1 MDSNRLTAV
10 VSHALQLTGQ
20 LEREAAYQHFVDSA
34 RQLTGA
40 HYAALAVLDSHGETM
55 EFIQSGMDPQ
65 AAQQVGRPPR
75 GHGVFAETPV
85 KGWLIVNDLAS
96 YLHRYGYPKGH
107 PVMKNYL
114 GVAVSVKEQVWGRL
128 YLADKPGGFTDDDG
142 AQMEILAQAAAI
154 AAQNS
159 QMFARSQ
166 NRARWLTA
174 SQNIVASLLEGSG
187 EDEALQV
194 IVHEMRIAAQADA
207 AIMVLPSIQDTWVS
221 EIVDGD
227 GAEELL
233 GIAFPPAGR
242 AMTVVNEQAG
252 LVVDSM
258 QRLRTV
264 RVSQLRNYGPA
275 LYAPLAS
282 KSAGTGV
289 ILLLRS
295 VSGVEFNLHDLAM
308 AENAAKQAAIALE
321 LAEARL
327 NEELASELDERSRI
341 GRDLHDLAIQQL
353 FASGMHITAV
363 KEDLISKG
371 YADEVSTA
379 LDQAIS
385 SIDESV
391 RQIRVI
397 VQSLRD
403 DSASVALVERLQQE
417 TKAALQTLD
426 FAPSL
431 IISWNGEVTS
441 DEHTFTLIDDA
452 VGSDIADDVVA
463 VVREGLSNAARH
475 AHASSVTVQLSVTPQ
490 QVRIEVIDDGRGVT
504 QSLGRRSGLSNLAAR
519 ARRHHGTFTISNRES
534 APGTHVAWEAPL
546 V

>member
-10 VSHALQLTGQ
+10 VSHALELTGK
-20 LEREAAYQHFVDSA
+20 LERDAAYQHFVDSA
-34 RQLTGA
+34 RALTGA
-40 HYAALAVLDSHGETM
+40 KFAALAVLDSHGETM
-55 EFIQSGMDPQ
+55 EFVQSGMDPL
-65 AAQQVGRPPR
+65 AAALLGRPPR
-75 GHGVFAETPV
+75 GHGVFDDTPAH
-85 KGWLIVNDLAS
+85 GWLIVNDLAT
-96 YLHRYGYPKGH
+96 YANRYGFPPGH
-107 PVMKNYL
+107 PIMDNYL
-114 GVAVSVKEQVWGRL
+114 GVAVSVKEQIWGRL
-128 YLADKPGGFTDDDG
+128 YLTDKPGGFTDDDG
-142 AQMEILAQAAAI
+142 AQMEILARAAAI

-174 SQNIVASLLEGSG
+174 SQNIVASLLEGSD

-194 IVHEMRIAAQADA
+194 IVHEMRIAAQADV
-207 AIMVLPSIQDTWVS
+207 AIMVLPSIQNTWVS
-221 EIVDGD
+221 EVVDGE
-227 GAEELL
+227 GSESLV
-233 GIAFPPAGR
+233 GIRFPYTGR

-264 RVSQLRNYGPA
+264 RVAQLRNFGPA

-289 ILLLRS
+289 IILLRNI
-295 VSGVEFNLHDLAM
+295 SGVEFNLHDLAM

-363 KEDLISKG
+363 KEDLAAKG
-371 YADEVSTA
+371 YAEEVSAA

-417 TKAALQTLD
+417 TKVALQVLG

-441 DEHTFTLIDDA
+441 AEDTFVLIDDA
-452 VGSDIADDVVA
+452 VGADISDDVVA

-475 AHASSVTVQLSVTPQ
+475 AHASSVAVRLSVDPTH
-490 QVRIEVIDDGRGVT
+490 VSVEVIDDGRGVT
-504 QSLGRRSGLSNLAAR
+504 QSFGRRSGLSNLAAR
-519 ARRHHGTFTISNRES
+519 ARRHRGSFTISSTDETS
-534 APGTHVAWEAPL
+534 GTRVCWEAPL
-546 V
+546 I